1 MLAGSTRI
9 RLLRL
14 LHSEPGQN
22 VARLAQ
28 ALQLSR
34 PFASQELRRIQ
45 SRGLLGSVHQGAS
58 LIYRLSADPQ
68 VHTAQ
73 PLLKALR
80 QALTSLPVD
89 RDQEIAL
96 IASGLAHERRMAI
109 AATLLQAPKTSSE
122 LRVELP
128 MSGCSQY
135 LHLQQL
141 MSSGFVIQ
149 NGTSYEFHTPA
160 HPLGRALT
168 KLLQQGICR

>member
-14 LHSEPGQN
+14 LHSELGLN
-22 VARLAQ
+22 VTRLAQ
-28 ALQLSR
+28 TLQLSR

-68 VHTAQ
+68 VKTAQ
-73 PLLKALR
+73 PLLKAL
-80 QALTSLPVD
+80 QKVLTSLPPA
-89 RDQEIAL
+89 RDQEMAL

-109 AATLLQAPKTSSE
+109 AAALLHAPKTASE
-122 LRVELP
+122 LRVKMP
-128 MSGCSQY
+128 MSSCSQH

-141 MSSGFVIQ
+141 RSSGFVIK
-149 NGTSYEFHTPA
+149 NGKRYEFHTPA
-160 HPLGRALT
+160 HPLGQALT
-168 KLLQQGICR
+168 GLLRQGICR